1 MDEKVLSEA
10 VENISL
16 IKGVIDRTSKSFVAF
31 SKLFIYWG
39 LLFILNSAIGLW
51 MTLNQEQIPGIMLRN
66 PVISFIFPVGIIA
79 AFAYVIYRF
88 VSRKLPPIGLEK
100 QLIKVWMLILV
111 MNVLP
116 PKIMI
121 NIAKGV
127 DPMGVTVQTSRFS
140 VLLFSL
146 AIALLVTYLF
156 TGYRQLEF
164 MGIVYIAI
172 SVLYSV
178 THFWVFD
185 TTIMQIL
192 SPIAI
197 PFTFIFTGFFL
208 KSRQVGGIRIGC

>member
-39 LLFILNSAIGLW
+39 LLFILNSAFTLL
-51 MTLNQEQIPGIMLRN
+51 MTLNYEKLPDIIARN
-66 PVISFIFPVGIIA
+66 KLINSIFPVGIVA
-79 AFAYVIYRF
+79 VFAYVIYRI

-100 QLIKVWMLILV
+100 QLIKVWMLILI
-111 MNVLP
+111 MNALP
-116 PKIMI
+116 PKLMI
-121 NIAKGV
+121 SIAKGI
-127 DPMGVTVQTSRFS
+127 DPMGITVQTSRFS

-156 TGYRQLEF
+156 TGYRQLEI
-164 MGIVYIAI
+164 MGIIYIAI
-172 SVLYSV
+172 SVLYSY
-178 THFWVFD
+178 THFGVFD

-197 PFTFIFTGFFL
+197 PFTFIYTGVFL
-208 KSRQVGGIRIGC
+208 KSRQVGGIRFGC